1 MLRPRWLKVLS
12 DVWSN
17 KIRTLLVIASIG
29 IGLFA
34 VGLITNMYF
43 IIMED
48 MRVGYESIN
57 PANIQI
63 FTSSFDTDLVERI
76 ENMDGIDQAEGAN
89 LFTLSVK
96 TATGKFDPMDIKAYQ
111 DIEDSRINQVSVL
124 EGKWPPGDHEIV
136 IDHYRR
142 EDISAEI
149 GETIEVELPSGK
161 IRQLTLVGIL
171 IDQSVGSTDS
181 GGFFL
186 APVQGY
192 INRETL
198 IWLEQPDRLNHIYAT
213 VSEKP
218 NDDEHLRQMA
228 NRVGDEIEDNGQFV
242 LSSSI
247 RARSEHPNH
256 VYVLA
261 ISSTLF
267 LLGFLVMFLSAFL
280 ITNTLSALLNQQTQ
294 QIGIMKSVGARREQ
308 IIAVYMV
315 LIFIFGIIAFAIAA
329 PLSSRGAYTFLEF
342 LAGEIN
348 MELQGFRVV
357 PLATMLQLIIALIV
371 PQAAGFMPILHG
383 TRISVAE
390 AFSGFS
396 AERPPSQKNLVD
408 RSIGRLRGIS
418 RPLLISL
425 RNTFRRKSR
434 LALTLFTLTLGGAIF
449 IATFNVQGSLD
460 KHIARI
466 GQYFLADVNLT
477 MSRDTRIDEI
487 QQVVSQAPGVK
498 MVEGWA
504 VAGAVVVLP
513 DGKDSE
519 SISLLGPPSSSTLVE
534 PILLEGRWIVE
545 GDVNA
550 IALSELFYD
559 LLPGLEPGDTLHL
572 KILGD
577 EVEMTVVGFFQLA
590 GQAGGYMGYTTYEF
604 LANQLGTTYKAR
616 AFRILAE
623 QGNLTLAEQE
633 DLVGEIETRLRDQ
646 GYAIDEISPALS
658 LTDKTTDGLSILT
671 GFLLV
676 MATLT
681 ALVGSIGL
689 AGTMSLNVLERT
701 REIGITRAIG
711 ASDRAVINLVL
722 VEGVLIGFLSWLFGA
737 VLSIPISLIMSN
749 IINLSI
755 FGAPAAFTFTP
766 TGVIVWLV
774 VVLLLSMLASV
785 MPARNAARLTI
796 REVLA
801 YE

>member
-12 DVWSN
+12 DLWSN

-34 VGLITNMYF
+34 VGLITNMY
-43 IIMED
+43 IIILDD
-48 MRVGYESIN
+48 MRVGYEAIN

-63 FTSSFDTDLVERI
+63 STSPFNSDLVDRL
-76 ENMDGIDQAEGAN
+76 ENMEGIAQAEGAN

-96 TATGKFDPMDIKAYQ
+96 TKTGKFDPIQIKGYQ
-111 DIEDSRINQVSVL
+111 DIEDSQINQVSVL

-142 EDISAEI
+142 EDIAAQI
-149 GETIEVELPSGK
+149 GEQIEVELPSGK
-161 IRQLTLVGIL
+161 VRQLTLVGI
-171 IDQSVGSTDS
+171 IMDQSIGSTDS

-192 INRETL
+192 INRETV
-198 IWLEQPDRLNHIYAT
+198 IWLEQPDMLNHIYAT
-213 VSEKP
+213 LSEDY
-218 NDDEHLRQMA
+218 NDDDHLRHMA
-228 NRVGDEIEDNGQFV
+228 NRVNEEIEDNGQYV
-242 LSSSI
+242 YSSSI
-247 RARSEHPNH
+247 RPRSEHPNY
-256 VYVLA
+256 VYILA

-280 ITNTLSALLNQQTQ
+280 ITNTLSALLNQQNQ
-294 QIGIMKSVGARREQ
+294 QIGIMKSVGARRDQ
-308 IIAVYMV
+308 IILVYMV

-329 PLSSRGAYTFLEF
+329 PLSSRAAYTFLEF
-342 LAGEIN
+342 LGAEVN
-348 MELQGFRVV
+348 MQLQGYRAI
-357 PLATMLQLIIALIV
+357 PLATLLQLIIALVV

-425 RNTFRRKSR
+425 RNTFRRKGR

-460 KHIARI
+460 KHINRI

-477 MSRDTRIDEI
+477 MSYETRIDKL
-487 QQVVSQAPGVK
+487 QKVVMQVPGVK

-504 VAGAVVVLP
+504 VAGAEVVMP
-513 DGKDSE
+513 DGKESE

-534 PILLEGRWIVE
+534 PILLEGRWITE

-559 LLPGLEPGDTLHL
+559 LLPGLEPGDTLRL
-572 KILGD
+572 KILGE
-577 EVEMTVVGFFQLA
+577 EVDLTVVGFFQLA

-604 LANQLGTTYKAR
+604 LAEHMGTMYQAR

-623 QGNLTLAEQE
+623 GSNLTMAEQE
-633 DLVGEIETRLRDQ
+633 DLVRLIEIQLREQ
-646 GYAIDEISPALS
+646 GFQIDEITPALS
-658 LTDKTTDGLSILT
+658 LTDKTTDGLSVLT

-711 ASDRAVINLVL
+711 ASDRAVTNLVL

-737 VLSIPISLIMSN
+737 ALSIPISLIMSN